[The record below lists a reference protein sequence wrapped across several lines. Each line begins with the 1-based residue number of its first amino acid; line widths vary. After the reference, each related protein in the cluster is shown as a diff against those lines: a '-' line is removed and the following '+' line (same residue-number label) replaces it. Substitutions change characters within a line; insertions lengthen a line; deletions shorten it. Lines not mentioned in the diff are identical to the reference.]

1 MAAYEKVGEVEVAVL
16 EPEDKDVSTAGGEE
30 RDSWGDKT
38 EYMLALIGYAVGIGN
53 LWRFPYLCHR
63 YGGGS
68 FLIPYIIMLVL
79 LGIPLF
85 CLETSL
91 GQLTKKGAPGAFAAM
106 HSAFRGIGFA
116 AMVLDLICSF
126 YYNSIIMWILRY
138 FFSSFTTGA
147 LPWSACPVGVETC
160 CVHEDNSTM
169 YYWYYETLG
178 ASNNITTVGG
188 IDWYL
193 FGTLIVAWVVC
204 FLCMSRGVESSGKV
218 VYFTAT
224 FPYLLLVV
232 LFFRGVTLPGA
243 KEGILYYLTPKWS
256 HLADPTVWRTAAT
269 QIFYSLGISFG
280 SVVAYS
286 SYNKSNNDCIRD
298 GIVVTLIN
306 CGTSVFGGFVIF
318 SLLGY
323 RAHKTGV
330 AFEELKSGPGLAFI
344 AITDAISE
352 MSVGP
357 LWSILFFFMLFLL
370 GLDSQFGMLES
381 LLTSLKDEFTYLNK
395 IRKEFVSGGIC
406 LVLCIL
412 AIPMSFE
419 GGLYIVDLLD
429 MWSLSYPLLIVAFLE
444 IVVVAWVYGVNKF
457 CKDIK
462 DMIGYE
468 PNIYFKACWLVI
480 CPLVIAVLIL
490 SGIGLSI
497 VEGYPLYDKFVGC
510 DNSTLAAQGLP
521 LEANPTWVVKDQY
534 PGIFV
539 FIIVLLNAFSCFMI
553 PGYMIIYYKKKIVS
567 LWRRI
572 FK

>member
-1 MAAYEKVGEVEVAVL
+1 MSAYEKVPGESDCQVDPQA
-16 EPEDKDVSTAGGEE
+16 KDVEASSEE
-30 RDSWGDKT
+30 RDAWGAKT

-91 GQLTKKGAPGAFAAM
+91 GQLTKKGAPGSFAAM
-106 HSAFRGIGFA
+106 HKAFRGIGFA

-138 FFSSFTTGA
+138 FFSSFTTGS
-147 LPWSACPVGVETC
+147 LPWSSCPEGAEC
-160 CVHEDNSTM
+160 CVDEDDATM
-169 YYWYYETLG
+169 HYWYFEALK
-178 ASNNITTVGG
+178 ASNDITLLGS

-193 FGTLIVAWVVC
+193 FGTLIVAWIIC
-204 FLCMSRGVESSGKV
+204 FLCMCKGVESSGKV

-243 KEGILYYLTPKWS
+243 KDGILYYLTPKWE
-256 HLADPTVWRTAAT
+256 HLKDPTVWRTAAT
-269 QIFYSLGISFG
+269 QIFYSLGIAFG

-286 SYNKSNNDCIRD
+286 SYNKRENDCIRD

-306 CGTSVFGGFVIF
+306 CGTSIFGGFVIF

-323 RAHKTGV
+323 RAHKKQV
-330 AFEELKSGPGLAFI
+330 SFEELKSGPGLAFI
-344 AITDAISE
+344 AITDAIGE

-357 LWSILFFFMLFLL
+357 LWSVLFFFMLFLL

-381 LLTSLKDEFTYLNK
+381 LLTSLKDEVPFLNK

-412 AIPMSFE
+412 AIPMSFQ

-429 MWSLSYPLLIVAFLE
+429 MWSLSYPLLIVALFE
-444 IVVVAWVYGVNKF
+444 IIVVSWVYGVNRF
-457 CKDIK
+457 CLAIK

-468 PNIYFKACWLVI
+468 PNIYFKACWLVV
-480 CPLVIAVLIL
+480 CPLVISVLIV
-490 SGIGLSI
+490 SGIILSVI
-497 VEGYPLYDKFVGC
+497 DGYPLYDKFVGC
-510 DNSTLAAQGLP
+510 NNETLAEQGLP
-521 LEANPTWVVKDQY
+521 LEATSTWVVQDQY
-534 PGIFV
+534 PGGCV
-539 FIIVLLNAFSCFMI
+539 FLIVLLNAFSCLMI
-553 PGYMIIYYKKKIVS
+553 PGYMLYYYKEKI
-567 LWRRI
+567 LGF
-572 FK
+572 FKNMFR